1 VPISTDRPKRPAKSK
16 ERNIDKGKDNMA
28 TTTLRGIETAPAP
41 ASAPAPAPLVSIS
54 ISYLRA
60 FVTLLV
66 VAHHS
71 FLVYITMKSQFQRS
85 ASFTANPRLWMLF
98 PVSDPTAWSGF
109 DLFVAWNDVFFMP
122 LMFLVSGLFVWSG
135 LTKWGAVAFLKRRL
149 LRVGLPFLVA
159 AAVLG
164 PLTYYPAYMQFGSAN
179 LLSYA
184 KAWLS
189 LGNWPSG
196 PAWFLWVLLAF
207 DCLAA
212 LCFIVV
218 PRFFDFLRRVFGQTG
233 QRPVRFFFAVVA
245 FSQLAYLPL
254 VWKLGPFGPLMFG
267 PFFVQGTK
275 LLVYFLYFCVGVGAG
290 MFGINTGLFERTGR
304 LARRWP
310 LWTVFSLVC
319 FAGWIGAYVA
329 GKTWVASTIFSFSCA
344 ATSLF
349 VIAVF
354 VRFAKSSRLVD
365 SFSANAYGIYILH
378 YAFLAWVQYALVR
391 LAVPA
396 VVKGLLA
403 LLCTAVISWSASAL
417 LRRSRKIVQVI

>member
-1 VPISTDRPKRPAKSK
+1 
-16 ERNIDKGKDNMA
+16 MA
-28 TTTLRGIETAPAP
+28 TTTLNGIETAPAP
-41 ASAPAPAPLVSIS
+41 ASAAAPASLVSIP

-71 FLVYITMKSQFQRS
+71 FLVYITMKLQFQRS
-85 ASFTANPRLWMLF
+85 ASFTTDPKYWMVF
-98 PVSDPTAWSGF
+98 PVSDPAAWPGF
-109 DLFVAWNDVFFMP
+109 DLFVGWNDVFFMP
-122 LMFLVSGLFVWSG
+122 LMFFVSGLFVWSG
-135 LTKWGAVAFLKRRL
+135 LTKWGAVAFLKRRF
-149 LRVGLPFLVA
+149 LRLGLPFLVA
-159 AAVLG
+159 AGVLG
-164 PLTYYPAYMQFGSAN
+164 PLTYYPAYMQFGSRG

-196 PAWFLWVLLAF
+196 PPWFLWVLLTF

-212 LCFIVV
+212 LCFMVV
-218 PRFFDFLRRVFGQTG
+218 PRFFDFLQTVFGRSG
-233 QRPVRFFFAVVA
+233 QSPVRFFLGLVA

-254 VWKLGPFGPLMFG
+254 VWKLGPFGPLIFG

-275 LLVYFLYFCVGVGAG
+275 LLVYLLYFFVGVGAG
-290 MFGINTGLFERTGR
+290 MFGIHSGLFERTGR

-310 LWTVFSLVC
+310 FWTVFSLVC
-319 FAGWIGAYVA
+319 FASWIAAYVA
-329 GKTWVASTIFSFSCA
+329 GKMWLSWTIFSFSCA

-354 VRFAKSSRLVD
+354 VRFARSSRLVD
-365 SFSANAYGIYILH
+365 SFSANSYGIYILH

-396 VVKGLLA
+396 VVKGFLA
-403 LLCTAVISWSASAL
+403 LICAAAISWSASAL
-417 LRRSRKIVQVI
+417 LRRSQKIAQVI